1 MSVLIAIDQGTTS
14 TRTVAF
20 DKDLNII
27 HSKQKE
33 YPLIYPNDGWVE
45 IEPKELLNS
54 VYATLDPVL
63 DACRDIS
70 AIGITNQRET
80 TLVWDA
86 DSGKPIYNAIV
97 WQDRRTSE
105 HCMQLKQRGFEKV
118 VREKTGLLLDPYFSS
133 TKISW
138 ILDNIKGA
146 RERAQAGKLRFG
158 TVDTYLLWQLTNG
171 NIYKTDITNASRTN
185 LFNIHSVKWDPELL
199 DIFDIP
205 ASMLP
210 EVESSDSNFGTLV
223 RGDKTIP
230 IAGVIGDQQGA
241 LVGQRCFQPGQM
253 KATFGTGCF
262 LMVNTGNESLQST
275 SGLLST
281 VGYGLSDE
289 VSYALEGSIF
299 SAGTIIQW
307 LRDNMEFFSNSTQS
321 INFLNK
327 GGQSNGVLFIPGFT
341 GIGAPHWNAEIR
353 AAFYGI
359 TRYSTQMDMVT
370 AAFKSLI
377 YQVMDIKE
385 ALKIDGIEV
394 KNLSIDGGMAANSRF
409 CQLLAD
415 FLGQEVQVPSS
426 LESTAIGAA
435 ITAGLGCHFFSIDDF
450 KDKGSS
456 NTTIYKPRE
465 QIFNPDDFIEWRKFL
480 SVLLDAYKQE

>member
-27 HSKQKE
+27 HSEQKE

-45 IEPKELLNS
+45 IAPEELMSS
-54 VYATLDPVL
+54 VYATIDPVIE
-63 DACRDIS
+63 ACSDIS

-86 DSGKPIYNAIV
+86 DSGEPIYNAIV
-97 WQDRRTSE
+97 WQDRRTAE
-105 HCMQLKQRGFEKV
+105 QCMQLKKAGHEEAIKNA
-118 VREKTGLLLDPYFSS
+118 TGLLLDPYFSS

-138 ILDNIKGA
+138 ILDNVDGA
-146 RERAQAGKLRFG
+146 RKRAEAGKLRFG
-158 TVDTYLLWQLTNG
+158 TVDTYLLWQLTHG
-171 NIYKTDITNASRTN
+171 EIYKTDVTNASRTN
-185 LFNIHSVKWDPELL
+185 LYNIHLKEWDSELLKIFNIPR
-199 DIFDIP
+199 
-205 ASMLP
+205 SMLP
-210 EVESSDSNFGTLV
+210 EVQSSDSNYGTLV
-223 RGDKTIP
+223 RGNKTIQ
-230 IAGVIGDQQGA
+230 ISGVIGDQQSA
-241 LVGQRCFQPGQM
+241 LVGQRCFQSGQM

-262 LMVNTGNESLQST
+262 LMVNTGDESLLST
-275 SGLLST
+275 SGLLNT
-281 VGYGLSDE
+281 LGYGLSGK

-307 LRDNMEFFSNSTQS
+307 LRDNMEFFQDSAES
-321 INFLNK
+321 INLLDTR
-327 GGQSNGVLFIPGFT
+327 GESNGVLFVPGFT

-353 AAFYGI
+353 ASFYGI
-359 TRYSTQMDMVT
+359 TRDSTKKDMVT

-385 ALKIDGIEV
+385 ALKVDGIQI
-394 KNLSIDGGMAANSRF
+394 KNLSIDGGMAANSGF

-435 ITAGLGCHFFSIDDF
+435 ITAGLGAHFFSINDLQNNQL
-450 KDKGSS
+450 S
-456 NTTIYKPRE
+456 NATIYQPRE
-465 QIFNPDDFIEWRKFL
+465 KVFDPNDLTEWRKFL
-480 SVLLDAYKQE
+480 RVLLDAYN

>member
-63 DACRDIS
+63 DACSDIS

-105 HCMQLKQRGFEKV
+105 HCMQLKQSGFEKV

-185 LFNIHSVKWDPELL
+185 LFNIHSVNWDPELL

-307 LRDNMEFFSNSTQS
+307 LRDNMEFFSDSTQS
-321 INFLNK
+321 INFLNT

-359 TRYSTQMDMVT
+359 TRDSTQMDMVT

-456 NTTIYKPRE
+456 NATIYKPRE
-465 QIFNPDDFIEWRKFL
+465 QIFNPDDLIEWRKFL

>member
-1 MSVLIAIDQGTTS
+1 MSILIAIDQGTTS

-27 HSKQKE
+27 HSEQKE

-45 IEPKELLNS
+45 IAPEELMSS
-54 VYATLDPVL
+54 VYATIDPVIE
-63 DACRDIS
+63 ACSDIS

-86 DSGKPIYNAIV
+86 DSGEPIYNAIV
-97 WQDRRTSE
+97 WQDRRTAE
-105 HCMQLKQRGFEKV
+105 QCMQLKKAGHEEAIKNA
-118 VREKTGLLLDPYFSS
+118 TGLLLDPYFSS

-138 ILDNIKGA
+138 ILDNVDGA
-146 RERAQAGKLRFG
+146 RKRAEAGKLRFG
-158 TVDTYLLWQLTNG
+158 TVDTYLLWQLTHG
-171 NIYKTDITNASRTN
+171 EIYKTDVTNASRTN
-185 LFNIHSVKWDPELL
+185 LYNIHLKEWDSELLKIFNIPR
-199 DIFDIP
+199 
-205 ASMLP
+205 SMLP
-210 EVESSDSNFGTLV
+210 EVQSSDSNYGTLV
-223 RGDKTIP
+223 RGNKTIQ
-230 IAGVIGDQQGA
+230 ISGVIGDQQSA
-241 LVGQRCFQPGQM
+241 LVGQRCFQSGQM

-262 LMVNTGNESLQST
+262 LMVNTGDESLLST
-275 SGLLST
+275 SGLLNT
-281 VGYGLSDE
+281 LGYGLSGK

-307 LRDNMEFFSNSTQS
+307 LRDNMEFFQESAES
-321 INFLNK
+321 INLLDTR
-327 GGQSNGVLFIPGFT
+327 GESNGVLFVPGFT

-353 AAFYGI
+353 ASFYGI
-359 TRYSTQMDMVT
+359 TRDSTKKDMVT

-385 ALKIDGIEV
+385 ALKIDGIQI
-394 KNLSIDGGMAANSRF
+394 KNLSIDGGMAANSGF

-435 ITAGLGCHFFSIDDF
+435 ITAGLGAHFFSINNLQNNQL
-450 KDKGSS
+450 S
-456 NTTIYKPRE
+456 NATIYQPRE
-465 QIFNPDDFIEWRKFL
+465 KVFDPNDLTEWRKFL
-480 SVLLDAYKQE
+480 RVLLDAYN

>member
-14 TRTVAF
+14 TRAVAF

-27 HSKQKE
+27 HSEQKE

-45 IEPKELLNS
+45 IEPERLMDS
-54 VYATLDPVL
+54 VYATIDPVIS
-63 DACRDIS
+63 ACKDIS

-86 DSGKPIYNAIV
+86 DSGQPIYNAIV
-97 WQDRRTSE
+97 WQDRRTAE
-105 HCMQLKQRGFEKV
+105 QCAQLKKDGYEEV
-118 VREKTGLLLDPYFSS
+118 INSATGLLLDPYFSS

-138 ILDNIKGA
+138 ILANVDGA
-146 RERAQAGKLRFG
+146 RKRAEAGKLRFG

-171 NIYKTDITNASRTN
+171 DVHKTDVTNASRTN
-185 LFNIHSVKWDPELL
+185 LYNIHDKKWDCQLLEIFNIPS
-199 DIFDIP
+199 
-205 ASMLP
+205 SMLP
-210 EVESSDSNFGTLV
+210 DVHSSDGNFGELV
-223 RGDKTIP
+223 RGDKTIQ
-230 IAGVIGDQQGA
+230 ITGVIGDQQSA

-262 LMVNTGNESLQST
+262 LMVNTGDESSRSA
-275 SGLLST
+275 SGLLNT
-281 VGYGLSDE
+281 LGYGLSGE

-307 LRDNMEFFSNSTQS
+307 LRDNMQFFSDSSQS
-321 INFLNK
+321 INLLDES
-327 GGQSNGVLFIPGFT
+327 GESNGVLFVPGFT

-359 TRYSTQMDMVT
+359 TRDSTKIDMVT

-377 YQVMDIKE
+377 YQVIDIKE
-385 ALKIDGIEV
+385 ALSIDGIEI

-415 FLGQEVQVPSS
+415 FLDQEVQVPAS
-426 LESTAIGAA
+426 LESTAFGAA
-435 ITAGLGCHFFSIDDF
+435 ITAGIGAGYFSIEDLVT
-450 KDKGSS
+450 KKPS
-456 NTTIYKPRE
+456 NATIYKPKHKV
-465 QIFNPDDFIEWRKFL
+465 FDPKDLIEWRKFL
-480 SVLLDAYKQE
+480 RVLLDTYN